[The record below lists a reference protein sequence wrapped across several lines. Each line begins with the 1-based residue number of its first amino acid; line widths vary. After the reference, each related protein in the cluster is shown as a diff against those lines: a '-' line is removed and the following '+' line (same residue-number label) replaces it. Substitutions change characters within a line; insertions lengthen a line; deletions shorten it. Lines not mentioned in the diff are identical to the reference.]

1 MFYSGEIPILT
12 ALFTVAAVLLFLRRL
27 WQNGAKDDGKLYP
40 PSISV
45 LPVLA
50 AIIRGGL
57 TMLPEHLMRTAEK
70 RGSVFTFTSGGR

>member
-1 MFYSGEIPILT
+1 MLAASFIVFA
-12 ALFTVAAVLLFLRRL
+12 ALLLLRRSK
-27 WQNGAKDDGKLYP
+27 QNRVKDDGKRYP

-70 RGSVFTFTSGGR
+70 RGSVFSFTTGGR